1 MMMFGNPQLDGK
13 ENNWR
18 YQLNKFVK
26 ANQRELAAL
35 SWSFSLANSDRQ
47 DTLAID
53 LKPTP
58 HFIAC
63 PKAELE
69 KLNQNL
75 DNHIQEILGLI
86 DGYQPDKEVVIIA
99 IGNSQIKLI
108 QFQSEPPPPVCYEEV
123 AADLNT
129 LVQLLE
135 QRMSEQIKN

>member
-1 MMMFGNPQLDGK
+1 MFGAPQLDGK

-18 YQLNKFVK
+18 HQLNKFVK

-35 SWSFSLANSDRQ
+35 SWGFWLANSDRP

-58 HFIAC
+58 HFISC

-69 KLNQNL
+69 KLNQNV
-75 DNHIQEILGLI
+75 DNHIQEILGVI
-86 DGYQPDKEVVIIA
+86 DGYQADKEVVILA

-108 QFQSEPPPPVCYEEV
+108 QFLSEPPPPICYAEI
-123 AADLNT
+123 AADVGT

-135 QRMSEQIKN
+135 QRMIEQIKE

>member
-1 MMMFGNPQLDGK
+1 MMFGNPQLNGK

-35 SWSFSLANSDRQ
+35 AWGFWLANGDSQ
-47 DTLAID
+47 DALGID

-58 HFIAC
+58 HFISC
-63 PKAELE
+63 PKADLE
-69 KLNQNL
+69 KLNESV

-108 QFQSEPPPPVCYEEV
+108 QFQSEPPPPTCYEEI

-135 QRMSEQIKN
+135 QRLSEQIKD

>member
-1 MMMFGNPQLDGK
+1 MMFGNPELNGK

-35 SWSFSLANSDRQ
+35 AWGFCLANGDSQ
-47 DTLAID
+47 DALGID

-58 HFIAC
+58 HFISC
-63 PKAELE
+63 PKADLE
-69 KLNQNL
+69 KLNQNV

-108 QFQSEPPPPVCYEEV
+108 QFQSEPPPPVCYEEI

-135 QRMSEQIKN
+135 QRMSDHIKD

>member
-1 MMMFGNPQLDGK
+1 MMFGNPQLNGK

-26 ANQRELAAL
+26 ANQQELAAL
-35 SWSFSLANSDRQ
+35 AWGFWLANGDSQ
-47 DTLAID
+47 DALGID

-58 HFIAC
+58 HFISC
-63 PKAELE
+63 PKADLE
-69 KLNQNL
+69 KLNESV

-108 QFQSEPPPPVCYEEV
+108 QFQSEPPPPTCYEEI

-135 QRMSEQIKN
+135 QRLSEQIKD

>member
-1 MMMFGNPQLDGK
+1 MMFGTPQLDGK

-26 ANQRELAAL
+26 AHQRELAAL
-35 SWSFSLANSDRQ
+35 SWGFWLAKGDRQ

-58 HFIAC
+58 HFISC

-75 DNHIQEILGLI
+75 DNHIQEILGVV
-86 DGYQPDKEVVIIA
+86 DGYDANQEVVIIA

-108 QFQSEPPPPVCYEEV
+108 QFLSEPSPPTCYQEI
-123 AADLNT
+123 AADVDT

-135 QRMSEQIKN
+135 QRMLEEIKD

>member
-1 MMMFGNPQLDGK
+1 MFSKPQLDGK

-18 YQLNKFVK
+18 YQLDKFVK

-35 SWSFSLANSDRQ
+35 SWGFCLTNGDRQ
-47 DTLAID
+47 DTLGID

-58 HFIAC
+58 HFISC

-69 KLNQNL
+69 KLNQNV
-75 DNHIQEILGLI
+75 DNHIQEILGVI
-86 DGYQPDKEVVIIA
+86 DGYQADKEVVIIA

-108 QFQSEPPPPVCYEEV
+108 QFLSEPPPPNCYEEI
-123 AADLNT
+123 AADVDA

-135 QRMSEQIKN
+135 QRMLEQIKD

>member
-1 MMMFGNPQLDGK
+1 MMFGNPELNGK

-35 SWSFSLANSDRQ
+35 AWGFCLANGDSQ
-47 DTLAID
+47 DALGID

-58 HFIAC
+58 HFISC
-63 PKAELE
+63 PKADLE
-69 KLNQNL
+69 KLNQNV

-108 QFQSEPPPPVCYEEV
+108 QFQSEPPPPVCYEEI

-135 QRMSEQIKN
+135 QRMIDHIKD

>member
-1 MMMFGNPQLDGK
+1 VFSKPQLDGK

-35 SWSFSLANSDRQ
+35 SWGFWLAKGGCQ

-58 HFIAC
+58 HFISC

-75 DNHIQEILGLI
+75 DNHIQEILGVV
-86 DGYQPDKEVVIIA
+86 DGYDANKEVVIIA

-108 QFQSEPPPPVCYEEV
+108 QFLSEPSPPTCYQEI
-123 AADLNT
+123 AADVDT

-135 QRMSEQIKN
+135 QRMIEEIKD

>member
-1 MMMFGNPQLDGK
+1 MFSKPQLDGK

-26 ANQRELAAL
+26 ANQKELAAL
-35 SWSFSLANSDRQ
+35 AWAFWLMQGDRQ
-47 DTLAID
+47 DILGID

-58 HFIAC
+58 HFISC

-69 KLNQNL
+69 KLNQNV
-75 DNHIQEILGLI
+75 DNHIQEVLGVV
-86 DGYQPDKEVVIIA
+86 DGYDANKEVVIVA

-108 QFQSEPPPPVCYEEV
+108 QFLSDPPPPMCYEEI
-123 AADLNT
+123 AADVDS

-135 QRMSEQIKN
+135 QRMIEQIKD

>member
-1 MMMFGNPQLDGK
+1 MMFGNPQLNGK

-35 SWSFSLANSDRQ
+35 AWGFWLANGDSQ
-47 DTLAID
+47 DALGID

-58 HFIAC
+58 HFISC
-63 PKAELE
+63 PKADLE
-69 KLNQNL
+69 KLNQNV

-108 QFQSEPPPPVCYEEV
+108 QFQSEPPPPVCYEEI
-123 AADLNT
+123 AADLDT

-135 QRMSEQIKN
+135 QRMSEQIKD

>member
-1 MMMFGNPQLDGK
+1 MMFGNPQLDGK

-35 SWSFSLANSDRQ
+35 AWGFWLANGDQ
-47 DTLAID
+47 DTLGID

-58 HFIAC
+58 HFISC

-69 KLNQNL
+69 TLNQNL
-75 DNHIQEILGLI
+75 DNHIQEILGVI

-108 QFQSEPPPPVCYEEV
+108 QFQSETPPPICYAEIATDV
-123 AADLNT
+123 DT

-135 QRMSEQIKN
+135 QQMIEQIKE